1 MVACVLNQ
9 AKGMNVCVVSRLVGE
24 TVSKIILVY
33 RLMKNHLDLA
43 SASPSPPLRA
53 LLPQPPHA

>member
-9 AKGMNVCVVSRLVGE
+9 AKGMNVCVVSRLVV
-24 TVSKIILVY
+24 TTALKIILVY

-43 SASPSPPLRA
+43 SASPSLPLRA
-53 LLPQPPHA
+53 LLPRPLHA